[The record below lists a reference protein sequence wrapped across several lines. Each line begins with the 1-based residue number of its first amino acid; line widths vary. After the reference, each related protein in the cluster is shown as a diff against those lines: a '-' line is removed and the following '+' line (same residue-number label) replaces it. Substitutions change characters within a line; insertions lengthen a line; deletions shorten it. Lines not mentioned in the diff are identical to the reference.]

1 MRKESATLCVTGGKI
16 VRHSYGLGSY
26 CDTRTRRLAHSGFVG
41 FRVEISPLHAH

>member
-26 CDTRTRRLAHSGFVG
+26 YFFQKSVKLCDSLRSWMYRNS
-41 FRVEISPLHAH
+41 